1 MSLLFK
7 ITGLHWHVFVSGL
20 LEVSMLTN
28 HTVWCILL
36 IEGLTYLFFPCFYFF
51 ITLSFL
57 DLKALALLEIIECN
71 GHGF

>member
-20 LEVSMLTN
+20 LEISMLTN
-28 HTVWCILL
+28 HTVRCILL
-36 IEGLTYLFFPCFYFF
+36 IEGMTIFFPRLYFF

-57 DLKALALLEIIECN
+57 DPKALALLEIIECN